1 VNLKLI
7 IRKPW
12 ELGYEIKRIV
22 EDADFE
28 LPLNQAGWV
37 GEMMINLPRPDFDFV
52 RLGDEIEVYPEGAT
66 APIWVGKVVYA
77 RYDQSNV
84 AQVIARGLC
93 EFAYDLPVDALYGAQ
108 NSSRTPQILWN
119 SAGNIARQHW
129 SRLIAESE
137 TISSPTIPEP
147 IDLRGR
153 TFGDVWRMLLQL
165 NADVVVKPS
174 LETVRLVSNRLAM
187 KLALRSAT
195 PIRISRDQFSEWEL
209 EYDSRQVQNRF
220 LVTYRS
226 EQPENMFPDFSFEDP
241 TTAGWVVTGS
251 GSGWSV
257 QRLQAHYG
265 SIAPWCS
272 HTSMLYF
279 SIPAQSP
286 PGSVVLKTKD
296 KINFGEE
303 TRQFSIACWVN
314 GNGLGEVFEIWIG
327 ATRIAQVSPAY
338 GWQFISQAF
347 STSGQYQV
355 SFKVVGTTNADVV
368 VFLDHVL
375 LVPATSLSLAPPLI
389 VGAAET
395 NKLATLIAN
404 DMAARIL
411 RCSVYSGSVWE
422 IFAPTGLSWI
432 SDLVGVKV
440 ELWRW
445 GNASNVSSRAIGTI
459 TSVID
464 QNTIRVNITENP
476 EGISPGNFDGGVIR
490 LLESGEAYYGVR
502 YQTVVVANAAEAV
515 ALMKALSQANI
526 FLKALIPKTDSI
538 IPVDAELVVP
548 EFANVQPSFP
558 VVSNTLIVKAGELV
572 AQRIEA
578 GSQELTLRGFMRK
591 LQKHL
596 TEYAQTR

>member
-1 VNLKLI
+1 MNLKLI

-12 ELGYEIKRIV
+12 ELGYGIKRIV

-108 NSSRTPQILWN
+108 NSSWTPLSLWT
-119 SAGNIARQHW
+119 SAGNIIRQHW
-129 SRLIAESE
+129 SRIVAESE
-137 TISSPTIPEP
+137 SILSPTIPEP

-153 TFGDVWRMLLQL
+153 SFGDVWRMLLQL

-174 LETVRLVSNRLAM
+174 LKTVRLVSNRLAM

-209 EYDSRQVQNRF
+209 ECDSRQVQNRL

-226 EQPENMFPDFSFEDP
+226 DQPENMFPDFSFEDP

-251 GSGWSV
+251 GSEWLA
-257 QRLQAHYG
+257 QRMQAHYNNV
-265 SIAPWCS
+265 APWCS
-272 HTSMLYF
+272 HVSMLYIL
-279 SIPAQSP
+279 IPAQSP
-286 PGSVVLKTKD
+286 AGSVVIKTKD

-314 GNGLGEVFEIWIG
+314 GKGLGEVFEIWIG
-327 ATRIAQVSPAY
+327 ATRIAQVALAD
-338 GWQFISQAF
+338 GWQFISQTF

-355 SFKVVGTTNADVV
+355 SFKVIGTTNANVI

-375 LVPATSLSLAPPLI
+375 LVPATLLSLAPPLI

-411 RCSVYSGSVWE
+411 RCSIYSGSVWE
-422 IFAPTGLSWI
+422 VFAPTGLDWTSN
-432 SDLVGVKV
+432 LVGEKV

-445 GNASNVSSRAIGTI
+445 GGPFYASERAIGTI
-459 TSVID
+459 ASVID
-464 QNTIRVNITENP
+464 QNTIRVNITEAP
-476 EGISPGNFDGGVIR
+476 EWASPNSFVGGVIR
-490 LLESGEAYYGVR
+490 LLESGEAFYGVR
-502 YQTVVVANAAEAV
+502 YQTIVVANNVEAV
-515 ALMKALSQANI
+515 ALMKAMRQANI